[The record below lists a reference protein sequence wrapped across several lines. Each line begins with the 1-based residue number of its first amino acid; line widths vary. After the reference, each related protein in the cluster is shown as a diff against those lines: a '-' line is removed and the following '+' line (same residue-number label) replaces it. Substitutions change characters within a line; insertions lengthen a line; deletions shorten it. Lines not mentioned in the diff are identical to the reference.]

1 MNNRHFDALIIGG
14 GVIGLSCAYFL
25 ARTGKRVQVL
35 DRARIGHGTSY
46 GNCGLITPSH
56 AEPTCRP
63 GRIGSVARKMVNA
76 SAAFRVVPGLDRERW
91 KWLAAFARN
100 CTQSR
105 SDEIMQAKISLLNSS
120 RTLTEKLIKLES
132 LNCDW
137 HDLGLLN
144 VCNSDQGLKELTH
157 MAEQLQALDIPCTLL
172 DQQAVHARE
181 SALNDDVIGGLFFP
195 KDAWLNPAMYTAEL
209 AQACRDK
216 QVSIEEQCDI
226 GTIHH
231 KDQRVESVYTRLGDF
246 TADHYIIATGAET
259 PELLKPL
266 DIPCPIQ
273 PGKGYSI
280 TSRKPE
286 VCPSHALILHEANM
300 AVTPWNDQFRLGGTM
315 EIAGFNQ
322 SMNKKRL
329 ELLIQG
335 SIDYLK
341 DHIGT
346 GVPEKW
352 FGFRP
357 MTPDDLPMIGQP
369 GEWSNLMLATGHNTL
384 GMSMAAG
391 TGRLVAELIAGR
403 KPHIDPTPFKP
414 DRFA

>member
-35 DRARIGHGTSY
+35 DRARVGMGTSY

-56 AEPTCRP
+56 AEPTCKP
-63 GRIGSVARKMVNA
+63 GRIGSVARKMA
-76 SAAFRVVPGLDRERW
+76 STSASFRVVPGLDRERW

-100 CTQSR
+100 CTQTR
-105 SDEIMQAKISLLNSS
+105 STEIMQAKISLLNSS
-120 RTLTEKLIKLES
+120 RTLTEKLIRLES

-137 HDLGLLN
+137 HDCGLLS
-144 VCNSDQGLKELTH
+144 VCNSDKGYAELT
-157 MAEQLQALDIPCTLL
+157 QLARQLEALDIPCTLL
-172 DQQAVHARE
+172 DRQATHALE
-181 SALNDDVIGGLFFP
+181 PTLNDEVIGGLFFP
-195 KDAWLNPAMYTAEL
+195 SDAWLNPSKYTAEL
-209 AQACRDK
+209 ARACQDK
-216 QVSIEEQCDI
+216 QVSIEEMCEI
-226 GTIHH
+226 EAIHH
-231 KDQRVESVYTRLGDF
+231 SDHRIDSVYTRLGDF
-246 TADHYIIATGAET
+246 TADQYIIATGVET

-266 DIPCPIQ
+266 EIPCPIQ

-280 TSRKPE
+280 TSRKPDL
-286 VCPSHALILHEANM
+286 CPKHALILHEASM
-300 AVTPWNDQFRLGGTM
+300 AVTPWSDQFRLGGTM
-315 EIAGFNQ
+315 EIAGFDQ

-352 FGFRP
+352 YGFRP

-369 GEWSNLMLATGHNTL
+369 GQWSNLMLATGHNML

-391 TGRLVAELIAGR
+391 TGRLVAELTSGR
-403 KPHIDPTPFKP
+403 KPHIDPTPFDP
-414 DRFA
+414 NRFD